1 MIGPAR
7 DTSDA
12 LPDSADVVVIG
23 SGLGGLCT
31 AALLAVCHN
40 RSVVVLE
47 AHAHPGGAAH
57 AWPHRGYTF
66 DSGPHLFSGLA
77 DGLYAPSAT
86 SGRRGAGAAAM
97 SAATTTTA
105 WANPL
110 RAVLDAVGATV
121 PVVSYDA
128 WDLHVPEGRFNAR
141 VGSGGGGLFT
151 ELMDAA
157 GGPGAAAEVAA
168 LTAALAPLGR
178 LATAIPPAAVRP
190 GDAVASARGA
200 ARFLS
205 PATAAGL
212 AAPWNA
218 AALTGPF
225 GRLLDNHVTDPFA
238 RRFLDLVCFLLAG
251 VPAAGILTAEVAF
264 LFAEWER
271 AAAAANAGAVDGAL
285 DFPIGGAAAIV
296 DALVDA
302 IRRSGRGRLVLSAPV
317 SSIVVEGGVATGVVL
332 ADGRTVR
339 AMGAVVSNA
348 AADVTAGL
356 LSGDT
361 PAAAAFHSAR
371 VASLD
376 PLPSFLHLHLGVPA
390 VDGEPPPPLNAAVVR
405 SWTAGVD
412 APQNVALLSIPSV
425 VEPGVAPAGCH
436 AVHAYAPATEPWELW
451 APWAGRAAD
460 RRDPAYAA
468 LKAERSAFLF
478 DAVER
483 VWPGAADRA
492 TVRLVGSPVTHARYL
507 RRPTGSYGPA
517 VVAQGLMGGVRSGGG
532 ALPLPLPGGG
542 GVDRLV
548 CVGDSIFPGIGVPA
562 VAASGWMGANAV
574 VEAAEH
580 LALLDRLQW

>member
-1 MIGPAR
+1 MPLIRPPP
-7 DTSDA
+7 

-40 RSVVVLE
+40 RTVVVLE
-47 AHAHPGGAAH
+47 AHTHPGGAAH
-57 AWPHRGYTF
+57 AWPYRGYSF

-77 DGLYAPSAT
+77 DGLYAPPT
-86 SGRRGAGAAAM
+86 PPGGAGRVAAAG
-97 SAATTTTA
+97 TTA

-110 RAVLDAVGATV
+110 RAVLDAVGAVV
-121 PVVSYDA
+121 PVTSYDA

-141 VGSGGGGLFT
+141 VGSGGDGLFT
-151 ELMDAA
+151 ELMTAA
-157 GGPGAAAEVAA
+157 GGPGAAAQVAA
-168 LTAALAPLGR
+168 LTAALAPLGH
-178 LATAIPPAAVRP
+178 LATAIPPAAIRP
-190 GDAVASARGA
+190 GDAVSSARGA

-225 GRLLDNHVTDPFA
+225 GPLLDAHVADPFA

-251 VPAAGILTAEVAF
+251 VPADGILTAEVAF
-264 LFAEWER
+264 LFSEWGR
-271 AAAAANAGAVDGAL
+271 AAAAADAGAVAGAL
-285 DFPIGGAAAIV
+285 DFPVGGAAAIV
-296 DALVDA
+296 GALVGA
-302 IRRSGRGRLVLSAPV
+302 LRRSGRGRLVLGAPV
-317 SSIVVEGGVATGVVL
+317 ASIVVEGGVATGVVL
-332 ADGRTVR
+332 ADGRAVR
-339 AMGAVVSNA
+339 ATGAVVSNA

-356 LSGDT
+356 LSVDT
-361 PAAAAFHSAR
+361 PAAAAFRASR
-371 VASLD
+371 VDRLE
-376 PLPSFLHLHLGVPA
+376 PLPSFLHLHLGVP
-390 VDGEPPPPLNAAVVR
+390 VIDGEPPPPLNAAVVR
-405 SWTAGVD
+405 SWDAGVA

-425 VEPGVAPAGCH
+425 VDPAVAPPGCH
-436 AVHAYAPATEPWELW
+436 AVHAYAPATEPW
-451 APWAGRAAD
+451 APWAAAD

-483 VWPGAADRA
+483 VWPGAAARA
-492 TVRLVGSPVTHARYL
+492 AVTLVGSPATHARYL

-517 VVAQGLMGGVRSGGG
+517 VVAKGLWGGGGG

-548 CVGDSIFPGIGVPA
+548 CVGDSVFPGIGVPA
-562 VAASGWMGANAV
+562 VAASGWMGANTV